1 MIMIMIYGDA
11 CVIPRREEIVQQV
24 KIKLKTL
31 CTEIISLHLKRVIF
45 SETTES
51 PVMMLAL
58 KAAKD
63 EDT

>member
-1 MIMIMIYGDA
+1 M
-11 CVIPRREEIVQQV
+11 E
-24 KIKLKTL
+24 TL
-31 CTEIISLHLKRVIF
+31 YIEIISLHLKRVVLL

-58 KAAKD
+58 KTAKD